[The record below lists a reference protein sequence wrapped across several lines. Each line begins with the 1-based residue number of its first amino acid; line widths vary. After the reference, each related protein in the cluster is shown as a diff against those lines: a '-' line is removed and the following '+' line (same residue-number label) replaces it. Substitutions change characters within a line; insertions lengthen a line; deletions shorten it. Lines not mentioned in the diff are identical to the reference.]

1 MIRFWILPMMLSDR
15 SAHTAW
21 VSTRTDETS
30 GGIVKCRRF
39 LRLDILQNVVQRVPR
54 GFFQSHL
61 PHPHFLSIPSSPRLF
76 SVSRIPNQFAILN
89 SRISPSFC
97 FKILDP
103 GLQIR
108 QIPNDKKPLWGA
120 LCSWL
125 VNNAANSSHNSLKT
139 LLVLTQTHLYDLLMS
154 ILNSWI
160 FKNLS
165 VLFQ

>member
-1 MIRFWILPMMLSDR
+1 MEKSEHCTGFPSNWWNQWWCRQMLAFSQAR
-15 SAHTAW
+15 YFA
-21 VSTRTDETS
+21 
-30 GGIVKCRRF
+30 KCCSEGSQGVF
-39 LRLDILQNVVQRVPR
+39 SIP
-54 GFFQSHL
+54 SS
-61 PHPHFLSIPSSPRLF
+61 HPHFLSIPSSPRLF
-76 SVSRIPNQFAILN
+76 SVSRIPNQFEILN

-120 LCSWL
+120 LCSGL

-139 LLVLTQTHLYDLLMS
+139 LLVLTQTHLYDLLIS

>member
-1 MIRFWILPMMLSDR
+1 MEKSEHCTGFPSNW
-15 SAHTAW
+15 W
-21 VSTRTDETS
+21 NQ
-30 GGIVKCRRF
+30 CRRF

-54 GFFQSHL
+54 RFFQSHL
-61 PHPHFLSIPSSPRLF
+61 PHPHFLSILSSPRLF
-76 SVSRIPNQFAILN
+76 SVSRIPNQFAIFN

-120 LCSWL
+120 LCSGL

-139 LLVLTQTHLYDLLMS
+139 LLVLTQTHLYDLLIS

>member
-1 MIRFWILPMMLSDR
+1 MEKSEHCTGFPSNWWNQRWCRQMSAFSQAR
-15 SAHTAW
+15 SFA
-21 VSTRTDETS
+21 
-30 GGIVKCRRF
+30 KCCSEGS
-39 LRLDILQNVVQRVPR
+39 QRV
-54 GFFQSHL
+54 F
-61 PHPHFLSIPSSPRLF
+61 SIPSSPPTF
-76 SVSRIPNQFAILN
+76 SLNPVFPKAIFGIPHPESIRNSQFL
-89 SRISPSFC
+89 ISPSFC

-120 LCSWL
+120 LCSGL

-139 LLVLTQTHLYDLLMS
+139 LLVLTQTHFYDLLIS